1 VAEGEMGPGGG
12 LRKDIALIE
21 KDLEVDFTFTLNF
34 GWGMLKGPRTI
45 VYASSAGPELRGL
58 VRLYSDG
65 CWLCS
70 EEIKI
75 STILQIIPP
84 YENI

>member
-21 KDLEVDFTFTLNF
+21 KDLGVGFTFNPNF
-34 GWGMLKGPRTI
+34 GWGMLKSPRTI
-45 VYASSAGPELRGL
+45 VYASSLGPKLRGL
-58 VRLYSDG
+58 VRLCSDG

-75 STILQIIPP
+75 
-84 YENI
+84 